1 MKSNIVALLVA
12 GVCGMASLPAQAAF
26 SYCADSGDH
35 PDGLSLSD
43 MSLNLADSSDCY
55 GVVKS
60 VVQGDKFNNINS
72 ADDLNGLNLTWGN
85 DFIEIG
91 NTADDPSTAGFFD
104 GLKFLLSGPSGGA
117 TSGEWTL
124 TITDENG
131 LADLNL
137 PANLDIVA
145 ALKASDR
152 YALYLFDDI
161 EVDTG
166 ENTGAWEM
174 TFKNKGG
181 QIPGLSHAMVFVR
194 EGEGGGGGD
203 EVPEP
208 GSLAL
213 LGLGLAGLA
222 AVRRRRV

>member
-12 GVCGMASLPAQAAF
+12 GVCGMASLQAHAAA
-26 SYCADSGDH
+26 SYCSAGSPHADL
-35 PDGLSLSD
+35 LSLSD
-43 MSLNLADSSDCY
+43 MTLKSTNSSDCY
-55 GVVKS
+55 GVVS
-60 VVQGDKFNNINS
+60 GNINDE
-72 ADDLNGLNLTWGN
+72 ADLNNLGLTWGT

-91 NTADDPSTAGFFD
+91 NTD
-104 GLKFLLSGPSGGA
+104 GSLSGSFMGLNFVLSGPSAKEKLG
-117 TSGEWTL
+117 TWTL
-124 TITDENG
+124 NITDGNDD
-131 LADLNL
+131 APLNL

-152 YALYLFDDI
+152 YALYQFDDI
-161 EVDTG
+161 EVVDG
-166 ENTGAWEM
+166 VNTGDWAIK
-174 TFKNKGG
+174 FLNNGDK
-181 QIPGLSHAMVFVR
+181 IPGLSHFMVFVR